1 MELKREMFFD
11 GETILDKNIISTV
24 VQHPQEMEKILHYVF
39 DEIKHLWE
47 YMWKKSMI
55 EKNYHMEIHKLKE
68 EYDIP
73 LDK

>member
-39 DEIKHLWE
+39 DEIKHL
-47 YMWKKSMI
+47 
-55 EKNYHMEIHKLKE
+55 
-68 EYDIP
+68 
-73 LDK
+73 